1 MIIFRNLT
9 ATLRTAAAAGLLS
22 LALPLGA
29 LNPAPEPLITSEK
42 QILTPTYGDG
52 KIYDM
57 NINVDKTYAWGRHI
71 SLESSESATIT
82 VDFADSPVELSKN
95 RGLVVYF
102 GRYENWGAPTVLKI
116 SGRVSGSTTYSDLG
130 YAYLLFRGSNR
141 AHEFSNRVYGLTENE
156 VSYDSFKLEIIEVSS
171 GKGISNSTTAE
182 FFKFNLYAIADDEYY
197 PGGRLDPLHAI
208 GDYYLSY
215 RDYKYQSNKGILSHR
230 NHYGKNATYYCTG
243 TGQEEMSTPWGENHT
258 FVYDGEVYDLP
269 TFDKQGDSQMPHIT
283 EMTLYAMPGDIITLI
298 PFYDLPN
305 VGNYYEK
312 FSHWYG
318 YIPKNS
324 EGELQNQDYSFD
336 HVKDSDGNVLLDFL
350 ADPSGIVKTDNV
362 GYFGGSAFP
371 RRNDPFVTIEGKEY
385 YVIGNYL
392 DLCEFAEYVY
402 QSKDREYTNAILVSD
417 IECNGSDLPTS
428 IGANNPTLTGNTNV
442 EYRGEFNGNG
452 YAIKNLTIT
461 RDNDQYHTGLFGMVH
476 DGCYIHDLKLL
487 NVNVTSGG
495 RAAGLIGMTWG
506 DVKLENVLVT
516 GNVKITAT
524 GNLGGNNVSYAAG
537 ILAYHNNGSLDFKN
551 VGFVGT
557 VTGGYDGGANA
568 AFVAFCKTCNLD
580 NCYSIAT
587 IDHLDGGNGIY
598 SPADANVTMTNTYV
612 DLNAA
617 ETDDEFNTR
626 MLDTLI
632 GDWTLSD
639 GYVTPA
645 MTTRSDFELD
655 EAYLNSPLSS
665 HPLRWYGTSATFYQP
680 RKSKFAPDAPENLN
694 LDIPAGADAFHI
706 AADFAHEFNPTAE
719 FNLDNENKTIHEP
732 ILAFR
737 YIWHIKDGKKFADDY
752 TTSVKDNETYL
763 SQINRAV
770 SARAGHDFQV
780 RLNTIVPN
788 KNSSG
793 DPKYAYTNFYYKKAD
808 GSYGRVPRVGLEVY
822 KLDDDGQVTGAPI
835 ENMFTFDATSTSQG
849 TRKYQ
854 DVENG
859 FGNDDPKINN
869 GDYYTGDGNM
879 SLYRVVYCSYEHAT
893 PGKYRV
899 RLVALDHNGNSKIT
913 IGDSEDPLYID
924 EYIITFV
931 GEDQASVINEKDLVK
946 YTAEIVPGDG
956 ETNYYY
962 HRAEYLEQEEVAGA
976 PAVIV
981 DFDQYRTFESE
992 PYDPSLY
999 FRHNGNTDSKHLSFK
1014 WPTTWQNST
1023 YSFGYGGYY
1032 DYDYNEYIIANHSSQ
1047 VTYHAAADNH
1057 KNPDNTTGL
1066 YDRLWYETYDA
1077 ESNAGDMGYFYYVN
1091 AATDPGV
1098 IAKLQIH
1105 SLCPGSTVAVSAW
1118 AAEMSPNYATANIAF
1133 NFMAVDAQGNSEPVH
1148 TFVTGFID
1156 NQKFGSATA
1165 RQQHGNIDEN
1175 HGDWMH
1181 IYYEFIPDLN
1191 SIQMKMID
1199 HYELWLENNCV
1210 SSVGADYAVDD
1221 IRAYIISPQIIAR
1234 QLEPVCDPEQTTVAM
1249 RITSRFDKLLSSNGL
1264 EETNVSNENS
1274 KIVLNFA
1281 VLDKKVY
1288 DEEYEEYQKKE
1299 YADDNA
1305 QNKALNEVVRKAI
1318 ISMVEDAD
1326 PNVDSQHYVA
1336 MDLYT
1341 FYEDLPEY
1349 DERTL
1354 NKAMRY
1360 TSETTGTRYFR
1371 ANIQPF
1377 DKNLRPGKD
1386 YYIVLYPEYADV
1398 KPVDTLGLSAFAI
1411 TGDACDK
1418 YAVMTL
1424 QGSGVIKIDGIAYN
1438 DGNPIEV
1445 CEGQSPVVQVDLK
1458 MLAEGKEIQA
1468 PNNYDD
1474 YVNAPNH
1481 YYDWFLGPIE
1491 DFMKKPDGDA
1501 SSSLYDILFEFR
1513 NGDKDAGVE
1522 SNIDATELPELPEG
1536 QTEDKYTPLRQLV
1549 ADGRLVLHASS
1560 FVFPPIQGSA
1570 DDEERILVLTAM
1582 PIIPGPDDEEN
1593 YKVCSQPNEIRLRVA
1608 DSAPRMLDGFDGIDY
1623 PEEDVPLR
1631 LGFRQLNSIN
1641 DVADLTSNGGD
1652 NLVVNTTAVIPANAK
1667 YLELPLRGITSYKG
1681 VDSDATMG
1689 IGGNVNEEG
1698 DPFVYLV
1705 ETNDPRYIGLDK
1717 HPMDKQAIKNGLLPI
1732 GMMQNMTAI
1741 KDGTANS
1748 VGIVFSKQMEFREGY
1763 YYRVRFN
1770 FDEVLNTEVDGYC
1783 QGQVVFTLKVVPEYM
1798 KWTGVDSRN
1807 WNNDANW
1814 SRVKAEELLLP
1825 DGDAKTSDHTIVD
1838 DKKRIALVENAMGV
1852 IETREVDVTGNA
1864 MSYAPLDFTKVIVPN
1879 LRGDE
1884 NAKGYP
1890 WMFTASSEN
1899 VTILNGSS
1907 LPWNNQAVSKENPE
1921 GIATENIEYDMTSLD
1936 MLETDDKLACR
1947 PWYANTCE
1955 EIHFNHGAEL
1965 VHQESFVF
1973 EKNYQKA
1980 WVDMEMTGDRWYTL
1994 GSPLQGVVAGDM
2006 YTKTAGGKQDNEL
2019 FTEINF
2025 NNTDYG
2031 RFEPAVYQRGWNK
2044 ANTNTYKIDG
2054 RNEAYNTAVA
2064 LNWSR
2069 VYNDVDEDY
2078 APGTGFSI
2086 RTESMERWGEDK
2098 IVRFRLPK
2106 ADDKYSYFDKGD
2118 YTEDLD
2124 DKTVSRPGN
2133 RHSLTDFTTG
2143 EFKPEVEVG
2152 TAGNYFLVG
2161 NPFIA
2166 RMDMAKFLEVNSTAI
2181 APYYWI
2187 MTDERQDATLWDEKS
2202 GTFISTELTEAV
2214 NGTIAPMQGF
2224 FVQAKAA
2231 TKDLKLTFT
2240 PDMIVTGPID
2250 SKLEL
2255 KSVSMYDPQVI
2266 SVSALD
2272 ADGVVASR
2280 AIINID
2286 PMAQA
2291 AYDGAEDAA
2300 LLLDRTLDSRATV
2313 YTVASEQALAIN
2325 SLGAIVE
2332 TEVGLLAA
2340 ADDVV
2345 STLVFEGVDNA
2356 EGLLLLD
2363 TTTGQFTDLY
2373 DGMTVEVE
2381 GSASGRFYITRP
2393 TSGLTELTMAVVLK
2407 DRTVSI
2413 VAATEGIVA
2422 RVYTPAGLSLG
2433 EWSVD
2438 DTSLQ
2443 FDLEPGI
2450 FIVEAVADNQRV
2462 TRKFVVK

>member
-1 MIIFRNLT
+1 M
-9 ATLRTAAAAGLLS
+9 
-22 LALPLGA
+22 
-29 LNPAPEPLITSEK
+29 
-42 QILTPTYGDG
+42 
-52 KIYDM
+52 
-57 NINVDKTYAWGRHI
+57 
-71 SLESSESATIT
+71 
-82 VDFADSPVELSKN
+82 
-95 RGLVVYF
+95 
-102 GRYENWGAPTVLKI
+102 
-116 SGRVSGSTTYSDLG
+116 
-130 YAYLLFRGSNR
+130 
-141 AHEFSNRVYGLTENE
+141 
-156 VSYDSFKLEIIEVSS
+156 EVSS
-171 GKGISNSTTAE
+171 GNQVTPSAKAE
-182 FFKFNLYAIADDEYY
+182 FFKFNLYAIADDQYY

-230 NHYGKNATYYCTG
+230 NHYGKNAEYYCTK

-269 TFDKQGDSQMPHIT
+269 TFDKQGESQMPHIT

-318 YIPKNS
+318 YVPKNS

-350 ADPSGIVKTDNV
+350 ADPSGIIKTDNA

-371 RRNDPFVTIEGKEY
+371 RRNDPFITIDGKEY
-385 YVIGNYL
+385 YVIGTYL

-417 IECNGSDLPTS
+417 IECNGSNLPTS

-495 RAAGLIGMTWG
+495 RAAGLIGMAW
-506 DVKLENVLVT
+506 DNVKLENVLVS

-524 GNLGGNNVSYAAG
+524 GNIGGNNVSYAAG

-587 IDHLDGGNGIY
+587 IDNLNGGNGIY
-598 SPADANVTMTNTYV
+598 SQGEDNVTVTVTNTSV
-612 DLNAA
+612 DINDASPA
-617 ETDDEFNTR
+617 EDFNNE
-626 MLDTLI
+626 MLEKLD
-632 GDWTLSD
+632 GGWTLTD
-639 GYVTPA
+639 GYVTPPL
-645 MTTRSDFELD
+645 TTRSDFELD
-655 EAYLNSPLSS
+655 EAYLNSPLCS

-719 FNLDNENKTIHEP
+719 YNLDNANKTVHEP
-732 ILAFR
+732 IISFR

-752 TTSVKDNETYL
+752 TTSVKDNEAYL

-770 SARAGHDFQV
+770 SARSGHDFQV

-788 KNSSG
+788 KASNG
-793 DPKYAYTNFYYKKAD
+793 DPMYAYTNFYYKKAD

-822 KLDDDGQVTGAPI
+822 RLDENGAITGNPI
-835 ENMFTFDATSTSQG
+835 NNMFTFDATSTSQG

-854 DVENG
+854 DIENG
-859 FGNDDPKINN
+859 FGNDDPTIQN
-869 GDYYTGDGNM
+869 GDYYGGDGNM
-879 SLYRVVYCSYEHAT
+879 SLYRVVYCSYQNAA

-899 RLVALDHNGNSKIT
+899 RLVALDHNGQSQINIGETNS
-913 IGDSEDPLYID
+913 PLYVD

-931 GEDQASVINEKDLVK
+931 GEEQASVVNEKVLKD
-946 YTAEIVPGDG
+946 YTAATPSEAGK
-956 ETNYYY
+956 TNYYY
-962 HRAEYLEQEEVAGA
+962 HKPEYLEQEEVAGA
-976 PAVIV
+976 PAVVV
-981 DFDQYRTFESE
+981 DFDQYRTFENE
-992 PYDPSLY
+992 QLYNLKDY
-999 FRHNGNTDSKHLSFK
+999 FRTKNDTEKVGPHRSFK

-1023 YSFGYGGYY
+1023 YSFGYGGY
-1032 DYDYNEYIIANHSSQ
+1032 DSYDYNEYIIANHSDQ
-1047 VTYHAAADNH
+1047 VAYHAAADKH
-1057 KNPDNTTGL
+1057 KNDDATNGL
-1066 YDRLWYETYDA
+1066 YDRLWYDTYAADP
-1077 ESNAGDMGYFYYVN
+1077 ENAQTGYFYYVN

-1098 IAKLQIH
+1098 IAKMHIH

-1133 NFMAVDAQGNSEPVH
+1133 NFMAVDAYGNSEPVH

-1165 RQQHGNIDEN
+1165 RQKHGNIDEN

-1221 IRAYIISPQIIAR
+1221 IRAYIISPQITAR

-1264 EETNVSNENS
+1264 EETNVSNKDS

-1288 DEEYEEYQKKE
+1288 DEAYEAYQNTE
-1299 YADDNA
+1299 FANENE
-1305 QNKALNEVVRKAI
+1305 QNEALNEVVRKAI
-1318 ISMVEDAD
+1318 ISMVENAD
-1326 PNVDSQHYVA
+1326 PDVDSQRYVA

-1360 TSETTGTRYFR
+1360 TSEISGTRYFR

-1377 DKNLRPGKD
+1377 DENLRPGKD
-1386 YYIVLYPEYADV
+1386 YYVVLYPEYADV
-1398 KPVDTLGLSAFAI
+1398 KPVDTQGLSAFAI

-1418 YAVMTL
+1418 FAVITL
-1424 QGSGVIKIDGIAYN
+1424 QGSGVIKIDGIAYT

-1560 FVFPPIQGSA
+1560 FVFPPIQNNA
-1570 DDEERILVLTAM
+1570 DNEERILVLTAM

-1825 DGDAKTSDHTIVD
+1825 DGDAKTSDHTIVN

-1864 MSYAPLDFTKVIVPN
+1864 MSYAPLDFTKVIVLD
-1879 LRGDE
+1879 LRKDE
-1884 NAKGYP
+1884 ATKGYP
-1890 WMFTASSEN
+1890 WMFTASS
-1899 VTILNGSS
+1899 TDIPTLNGSRT
-1907 LPWNNQAVSKENPE
+1907 WNDKATSGVADAE

-1936 MLETDDKLACR
+1936 MLETDGKLACR
-1947 PWYANTCE
+1947 PWYANTCDQ
-1955 EIHFNHGAEL
+1955 IHFNHGAEL

-1980 WVDMEMTGDRWYTL
+1980 WVDMEMTADRWYTL

-2044 ANTNTYKIDG
+2044 AEAKTYFLGDESHASKS
-2054 RNEAYNTAVA
+2054 AAVS

-2086 RTESMERWGEDK
+2086 RTDSEGIDNWGEDK

-2106 ADDKYSYFDKGD
+2106 ADDTYKYFDQN
-2118 YTEDLD
+2118 
-2124 DKTVSRPGN
+2124 DKTEGADDTDVKRNGTD
-2133 RHSLTDFTTG
+2133 RHSLIAFNNDGKFEPT
-2143 EFKPEVEVG
+2143 VSVG

-2187 MTDERQDATLWDEKS
+2187 MTSDRQDATYWDEKS

-2224 FVQAKAA
+2224 FVQATAA

-2240 PDMIVTGPID
+2240 PDMIVED
-2250 SKLEL
+2250 ADLSKAPEL
-2255 KSVSMYDPQVI
+2255 KSVSMYEPQVI

-2272 ADGVVASR
+2272 ADGEVASR

-2286 PMAQA
+2286 PMAQG

-2300 LLLDRTLDSRATV
+2300 LLLDHTLESRATV

-2325 SLGAIVE
+2325 SLDAIVE

-2363 TTTGQFTDLY
+2363 TSTGQFTDLY